1 MSDGSDLP
9 FDVRVTEAGD
19 STVVAFTGDLDVVA
33 VPRANRT
40 LEDAQ
45 SESATVVLDLRQLR
59 FMDSSGLRV
68 VLAAQRRASDHRARL
83 LVAPGEA
90 GVRRLFELSGVGALI
105 ELVDAPPEAA

>member
-9 FDVRVTEAGD
+9 FDVRVSEADG
-19 STVVAFTGDLDVVA
+19 STVVTFTGDLDVVA
-33 VPRANRT
+33 VPRASRAI
-40 LEDAQ
+40 EDAQ
-45 SESATVVLDLRQLR
+45 SAGGTVVLDLRHLR

-68 VLAAQRRASDHRARL
+68 VLAAQRRASELGARL

-90 GVRRLFELSGVGALI
+90 GVRRLFDLSGVGALI